1 MRRLLRFS
9 VHHPRIVVGAVATVA
24 LLFGL
29 FIPRVRLRLDARSLI
44 PSNHPDLAASDSAA
58 STFGLRDVVI
68 VGVAHPNSDIYNEK
82 TLARIA
88 RLTQAI
94 AHTEGVVASSVRSI
108 ANTPRL
114 FIRDNTLDVRPLL
127 SKGSEEDAGAAER
140 VRNDVEALGLNDGV
154 LVARDNKAALIV
166 GEIQPDADR
175 YLLLRQVKELTTK
188 ESQDEDSIYLS
199 GTAPAQAVLGESSAR
214 DLSHLIPLVIV
225 VLGAALAIAFRHPAP
240 ALISLFEI
248 GASLTWTVGLMGLT
262 GQSVFVTTLVLPVIL
277 IAVGVSDDVYVLKHY
292 FAESQQSADQPA
304 PERVIGVFGSMIWP
318 VTLTTIST
326 VVGLLS
332 MVATSLQPL
341 RIFGVF
347 GALAILFSTLFTFSL
362 VPALLILMNPRVP
375 QKVRPSGKRRAG
387 VLASVFSGLLR
398 AGPRR
403 VLASMLL
410 ITICALLLT
419 SRLRVDDSWIR
430 NLPPHSEVVQ
440 SDAALNGMLAGTT
453 TLDLMLDS
461 GQPEGFLQPQ
471 SIRFLLALEDSLSAL
486 PFVGATYVIHDD
498 VLRLNA
504 SLHGMSYRAYR
515 AALLN
520 GGVQLSQGEIEQALM
535 LLTVARRAP
544 LGNWIDNGYRR
555 ARVTVF
561 IRSADYQRIAGVL
574 QTTSAT
580 ATRADG
586 QITPFG
592 DGWISYTTVRLL
604 VEGQIY
610 SIALALCTDLL
621 LLTLLFRSF
630 KSSLMAIIPVAFSVL
645 VVFAVLALTG
655 IPLGIANSMFAGI
668 AIGIGLDFAIHLTAG
683 YRRNQ
688 QREMSPQEAMRRT
701 FISTGPAILTSAVSI
716 ALGFSVLAL
725 SEIMPNVQL
734 GLMICLSL
742 TVCAFATLVI
752 IPCLVLARKE
762 ATRS

>member
-9 VHHPRIVVGAVATVA
+9 AHHPRIVVGVVVTLT
-24 LLFGL
+24 LLL
-29 FIPRVRLRLDARSLI
+29 SLLIPRVRLRLDARSLI
-44 PSNHPDLAASDSAA
+44 PAHHPDLAASDAA
-58 STFGLRDVVI
+58 SSAFGLRDVVM
-68 VGVAHPNSDIYNEK
+68 VGVTHPNSDIYNVK

-88 RLTQAI
+88 RLTEAI

-127 SKGSEEDAGAAER
+127 SNSSEEDAGAAVR
-140 VRNDVEALGLNDGV
+140 VRSDVEALGLNDGV
-154 LVARDNKAALIV
+154 LVARDSEAALIV
-166 GEIQPDADR
+166 GDIQPDADR
-175 YLLLRQVKELTTK
+175 YLLLRRVKELTTR
-188 ESQDEDSIYLS
+188 ESQDGDSIYLS

-214 DLSHLIPLVIV
+214 DLMHLIPLVIV

-240 ALISLFEI
+240 ALISLAEI
-248 GASLTWTVGLMGLT
+248 GASLIWTVGLMGLT

-292 FAESQQSADQPA
+292 FAESGQSADQPA
-304 PERVIGVFGSMIWP
+304 TERVIKVFGSMIWP
-318 VTLTTIST
+318 VALTTIST

-341 RIFGVF
+341 QIFGVF
-347 GALAILFSTLFTFSL
+347 GAVAILFSTLFTFSF
-362 VPALLILMNPRVP
+362 VPALLILMNPSAP
-375 QKVRPSGKRRAG
+375 QKIRPSGNRSEEI
-387 VLASVFSGLLR
+387 LASIFRGLVR
-398 AGPRR
+398 VGPRR
-403 VLASMLL
+403 VLACILL
-410 ITICALLLT
+410 VTICALLLT
-419 SRLRVDDSWIR
+419 TRLRVDDSWIK

-440 SDAALNGMLAGTT
+440 SDSALNGILAGTT

-471 SIRFLLALEDSLSAL
+471 FIRFLLRLEDSLSAL
-486 PFVGATYVIHDD
+486 PFVGVTYGIHTD

-515 AALLN
+515 AALLH
-520 GGVQLSQGEIEQALM
+520 GRVQLNQGEIEQALM

-555 ARVTVF
+555 VRVTVF
-561 IRSADYQRIAGVL
+561 IRSANYQRIAGVL
-574 QTTSAT
+574 QTISAT
-580 ATRADG
+580 ASKADG

-621 LLTLLFRSF
+621 LLTLLLRSF
-630 KSSLMAIIPVAFSVL
+630 QSSLMAIIPVAFSVL
-645 VVFAVLALTG
+645 VVFAVLALTDV
-655 IPLGIANSMFAGI
+655 PLGIANSMFAGI

-683 YRRNQ
+683 YRRNRRQ
-688 QREMSPQEAMRRT
+688 EVSPQEAMRRT
-701 FISTGPAILTSAVSI
+701 FVGTGPAIVTSALSI

-742 TVCAFATLVI
+742 TVCALATLVI